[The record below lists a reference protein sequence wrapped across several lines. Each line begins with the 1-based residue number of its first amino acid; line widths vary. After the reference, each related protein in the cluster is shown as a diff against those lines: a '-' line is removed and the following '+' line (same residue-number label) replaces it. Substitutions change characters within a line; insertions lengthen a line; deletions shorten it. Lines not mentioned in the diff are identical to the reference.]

1 MIGALPLFPIVVAG
15 GLAYPFAIDKI
26 QSWLWPAPIPPP
38 APAAP
43 QTETEMRTWTPELA
57 AERGLEAQ
65 PMMGFIRRADPP
77 SAWPWLAILAAAAAA
92 WWFTRS
98 RNQCAAARRR
108 RIKRRFLLS

>member
-57 AERGLEAQ
+57 AERDLANWQ
-65 PMMGFIRRADPP
+65 
-77 SAWPWLAILAAAAAA
+77 AWRPTAIPGGAAAEVDNTLIYAALA
-92 WWFTRS
+92 V
-98 RNQCAAARRR
+98 AAIAVWR
-108 RIKRRFLLS
+108 LSQ